1 LFVFFKITLVN
12 DFVDYYE
19 ILGVD
24 FGSSLE
30 EIKSRFRYLAKLYHP
45 DVSDKNDS
53 VEKVDI
59 DFRLILEAYKVLS
72 DPNLRAQYDKE
83 YLEHKSVKVKHE
95 RKRVQKKNVVD
106 PRRIEYSL
114 SLVNISKAGFKI
126 SKKFRRD
133 DYLEELGEDIVV
145 YLTDEEIRNGALLNI
160 DLPAK
165 AVCPVCYGGNRNC
178 YLCDGRGFITIIEKV
193 SVELPPNLEHLH
205 TLVVD
210 LRSYKP
216 RRRIIRFSLP
226 DIKIKIKWLSLVGIE

>member
-1 LFVFFKITLVN
+1 MVFFKITLVK

-24 FGSSLE
+24 FGSSVD
-30 EIKSRFRYLAKLYHP
+30 EIKSRFRHLAKLYHP
-45 DVSDKNDS
+45 DVSNKGDNT
-53 VEKVDI
+53 EKVDI

-72 DPNLRAQYDKE
+72 DPNLRVQYDKE
-83 YLEHKSVKVKHE
+83 YLEHKSVSARHE
-95 RKRVQKKNVVD
+95 HRNEQKRNVVD
-106 PRRIEYSL
+106 PRRVEYNL
-114 SLVNISKAGFKI
+114 SLVNISRAGFKI
-126 SKKFRRD
+126 SKRFKRD

-145 YLTDEEIRNGALLNI
+145 YLTDEEVRNGALLNI

-178 YLCDGRGFITIIEKV
+178 YLCDGRGVITVIEKV

-210 LRSYKP
+210 LKSYKP
-216 RRRIIRFSLP
+216 KRKIIRFSLP
-226 DIKIKIKWLSLVGIE
+226 DIKIKVKWLSLVGIE